1 MSSYYLP
8 IRALHMI
15 AGSSWLGAVILI
27 NFVLI
32 PVLPKL
38 KENIRRDVFIHLF
51 PALFKLASILSATVV
66 ITGVI
71 MIQYQTD
78 GAWDLWNRGRWGTSI
93 FWGGLLGVLL
103 TFFHFFIESYLGK
116 KIKKKAANNTES
128 FTDIHLKIK
137 IIPRIGLL
145 VILLAFLFMIRASHG
160 L

>member
-1 MSSYYLP
+1 
-8 IRALHMI
+8 MI

-116 KIKKKAANNTES
+116 KIKKKPLIIRNRLRI
-128 FTDIHLKIK
+128 FTLKLK
-137 IIPRIGLL
+137 LFQGL
-145 VILLAFLFMIRASHG
+145 G
-160 L
+160 Y

>member
-1 MSSYYLP
+1 
-8 IRALHMI
+8 
-15 AGSSWLGAVILI
+15 
-27 NFVLI
+27 
-32 PVLPKL
+32 
-38 KENIRRDVFIHLF
+38 
-51 PALFKLASILSATVV
+51 
-66 ITGVI
+66 
-71 MIQYQTD
+71 
-78 GAWDLWNRGRWGTSI
+78 
-93 FWGGLLGVLL
+93 VLL

>member
-51 PALFKLASILSATVV
+51 PALFKLASVLSATVV

-116 KIKKKAANNTES
+116 KIKKKPLIIRNRLRI
-128 FTDIHLKIK
+128 FTLKLK
-137 IIPRIGLL
+137 LFQGL
-145 VILLAFLFMIRASHG
+145 G
-160 L
+160 Y

>member
-1 MSSYYLP
+1 
-8 IRALHMI
+8 MI

-51 PALFKLASILSATVV
+51 PALFKLASVLSATVV
-66 ITGVI
+66 IMGVI

-103 TFFHFFIESYLGK
+103 TFFDFFPEIRFNK
-116 KIKKKAANNTES
+116 KMKKSKEYTQQS
-128 FTDIHLKIK
+128 SPKY
-137 IIPRIGLL
+137 
-145 VILLAFLFMIRASHG
+145 
-160 L
+160 